1 MDITTPSD
9 IKLLEDKGFQL
20 EKVIGDGCYSKVF
33 KAVHIRRGSK
43 TPVVM
48 ACKVIDTSA
57 AARDYKTKFLPR
69 ELDILIR
76 ISHPHIIPVNGIFQR
91 QTKFFIFMR
100 LGDNGDLYDFVSK
113 NGRVPE
119 KQSRFWT
126 RQIISAINYIHTL
139 NIAHRDLKCENIL
152 ITANYNVK
160 LTDFGFAR
168 TVVRRGTDILSETYC
183 GTLSYAAPEI
193 LKGIPYFPKMA
204 DMWSVGIILY
214 TMLNQALPFKENTV
228 QELYEKQVKKKW
240 RFRSCV
246 VNDLSPECKNQVTQL
261 MEPDAKARPTAA
273 NVFNGAWISMDH
285 RVAKLTHLEETL
297 LKKAAAFEK
306 RLRLEDDNISRTVDS
321 ISLASAGTNP
331 RAKAGLN
338 TLKST
343 TTISSMKEL
352 SIPHFSDYR

>member
-9 IKLLEDKGFQL
+9 IKLLQDKGFQL

-33 KAVHIRRGSK
+33 KAVLIRRGK
-43 TPVVM
+43 APAVL
-48 ACKVIDTSA
+48 ACKVIDTAS

-76 ISHPHIIPVNGIFQR
+76 VNHPHIIQVNGIFQR

-119 KQSRFWT
+119 KQGRLWA

-168 TVVRRGTDILSETYC
+168 TVIKRGTDILSETYC

-214 TMLNQALPFKENTV
+214 TMLNQALPFKEKTV
-228 QELYEKQVKKKW
+228 KELYEKQVKKQW

-246 VNDLSPECKNQVTQL
+246 VNDLSAECKDQVSQL
-261 MEPDAKARPTAA
+261 MEPVATARPTAA
-273 NVFNGAWISMDH
+273 NVFSGAWIAMDQ

-297 LKKAAAFEK
+297 LKKAVASEK
-306 RLRLEDDNISRTVDS
+306 RVRLEDDNISRTVDS
-321 ISLASAGTNP
+321 LYLASAGSNP
-331 RAKAGLN
+331 RTKAGLN

-343 TTISSMKEL
+343 TTVASMKEI
-352 SIPHFSDYR
+352 SVPHLGDPHS